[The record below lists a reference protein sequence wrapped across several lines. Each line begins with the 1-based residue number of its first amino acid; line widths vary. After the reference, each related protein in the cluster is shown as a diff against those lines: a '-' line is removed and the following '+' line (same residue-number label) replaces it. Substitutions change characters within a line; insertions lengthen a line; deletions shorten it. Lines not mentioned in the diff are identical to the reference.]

1 MRAYLVK
8 INGDFQKKGKMI
20 SMAAVHYKAPRRK
33 CLVIEVLIIQKGQ
46 VARHNQRE
54 YYVYRGNNLI
64 LNETIS
70 NEYVSKKVRAISKN
84 QRDRLPI

>member
-1 MRAYLVK
+1 
-8 INGDFQKKGKMI
+8 
-20 SMAAVHYKAPRRK
+20 MAAVHYKAPRRK

-84 QRDRLPI
+84 QRDRLPIWWIRTKKGLLGHMIGDLEDR